1 MKIKKFKSKQFLKLH
16 LINIKSHRTRLKKT
30 SFTYLIDTGLDRILV
45 HVKKALK
52 IIFQYHKSE
61 KLILFVG
68 FPYKIERRIN
78 NLSRHVSIPYSF
90 NVQGFIPN
98 MDTKLINKNKYLKY
112 TLLRSYDKFLLPKLN
127 IKPDLIILFKHK
139 KISNIIMHSWVT
151 KIPVIIFKSNCE
163 LENFFSENYYTIKG
177 NFKNVSTISARN
189 IFFIGLKFL
198 FKDFY
203 LSKS

>member
-1 MKIKKFKSKQFLKLH
+1 MKDNLSATQSTRKTDNENIYPWLSYF
-16 LINIKSHRTRLKKT
+16 INI
-30 SFTYLIDTGLDRILV
+30 ILNQA
-45 HVKKALK
+45 KKALK

-112 TLLRSYDKFLLPKLN
+112 TLLRSYDKFLLPK
-127 IKPDLIILFKHK
+127 
-139 KISNIIMHSWVT
+139 
-151 KIPVIIFKSNCE
+151 
-163 LENFFSENYYTIKG
+163 
-177 NFKNVSTISARN
+177 
-189 IFFIGLKFL
+189 
-198 FKDFY
+198 
-203 LSKS
+203 